1 MHNEDKDQKLTD
13 VPPLF
18 ALCVVVTVIG
28 LIVALSVGAPVQVT
42 GSLAGAATALLAALA
57 VYIRRHLN

>member
-1 MHNEDKDQKLTD
+1 VHNEDKNQKLTD
-13 VPPLF
+13 GPPLV

-42 GSLAGAATALLAALA
+42 GLLAGAAAALLAALA
-57 VYIRRHLN
+57 VYIRRTLS